1 MENVLSGTGRI
12 LESTLGY
19 IEVPRSN
26 TKGRGEYEVTVNAEL
41 TRTVIYTATAQEE
54 MLRSKTPSAKH
65 RILASKAQC
74 RIEYKRSAGTES
86 SNHATTQSTHNHPAL
101 SIVYWRSSFCEI
113 SLSWRP
119 SFFPPLEMRL
129 VGSTSEARRKQNDG
143 IA

>member
-1 MENVLSGTGRI
+1 MNSLACLRNAGSHSAVTYCSAKRGWPRGASGPGSCTGRI
-12 LESTLGY
+12 LERTLVY
-19 IEVPRSN
+19 IEVPRSATN
-26 TKGRGEYEVTVNAEL
+26 GMGEFEVTVNAEL

-101 SIVYWRSSFCEI
+101 SIVYLRSSFCEI
-113 SLSWRP
+113 S
-119 SFFPPLEMRL
+119 
-129 VGSTSEARRKQNDG
+129 
-143 IA
+143 